1 MRTLFVLLC
10 FLFQT
15 ATLNAQATLVREA
28 PNDSFDLACY
38 DCRLTVAGVA
48 ITRGQHAMPMNL
60 KKPVAVNLLMWR
72 YYDDILKKEV
82 LMAHEPYWTTS
93 VLLLDEV
100 PPDEML
106 SLHVNLTWTDSSGQA
121 HALYLV
127 LAGLNKGNLALLPLT
142 TVYDE
147 TDTYTPLRFAAI
159 AQITIGNDGLW
170 ETYDSIEGSAT
181 LGHFNPRTGSVG
193 GYFQFTGRCIGM
205 EKLGFFVNGTFNR

>member
-1 MRTLFVLLC
+1 MRTLFILLFSL
-10 FLFQT
+10 FLT
-15 ATLNAQATLVREA
+15 ATLNAQVTLVREA
-28 PNDSFDLACY
+28 PNDSFDLACA

-48 ITRGQHAMPMNL
+48 ITKGQHAVPMNL

-72 YYDDILKKEV
+72 YYDDILNKEV

-100 PPDEML
+100 PADEML
-106 SLHVNLTWTDSSGQA
+106 SLHINLIWIDSVGQT

-170 ETYDSIEGSAT
+170 ETFDSIEGNAT
-181 LGHFNPRTGSVG
+181 LEHFNPRTGAVSG
-193 GYFQFTGRCIGM
+193 NFQFTGRCIGM
-205 EKLGFFVNGTFNR
+205 EKLGFFVNGAFRK